1 MTLRARF
8 RRSDTG
14 QSLVEFALV
23 MPIVLLMLV
32 GIIEFGRAWNVQQV
46 MTDAAREGARQAV
59 LANSGVTQASVVA
72 TINAALSRAAIDINT
87 TQITL
92 MGTAAGLAGTP
103 DSLVTVDVQHPYQF
117 RFLGALINL
126 SGLGQD
132 GYVLLRT
139 QFVMRHE

>member
-8 RRSDTG
+8 RRSDAG

-32 GIIEFGRAWNVQQV
+32 GIMEFGRAWNVQQV
-46 MTDAAREGARQAV
+46 ITDAAREGARQAV

-72 TINAALSRAAIDINT
+72 TINAALARAAIDPT
-87 TQITL
+87 TAQITL
-92 MGTAAGLAGTP
+92 SGTAPGIAGAT
-103 DSLVTVDVQHPYQF
+103 DSLLTVDVQTPYQF

-126 SGLGQD
+126 ANLGQN
-132 GYVLLRT
+132 GYVVLKT

>member
-8 RRSDTG
+8 RRSDAG
-14 QSLVEFALV
+14 QALVEFALV

-46 MTDAAREGARQAV
+46 MTDAAREGARHAV
-59 LANSGVTQASVVA
+59 LANPAITQASVVA
-72 TINAALSRAAIDINT
+72 TINAALGRAAIDTNT

-92 MGTAAGLAGTP
+92 LGFRSGTGNL
-103 DSLVTVDVQHPYQF
+103 LTVDVQHPYQF

-126 SGLGQD
+126 AGLGQD
-132 GYVLLRT
+132 GYVLLKT
-139 QFVMRHE
+139 QFVMRNE